1 MYLGGDDEAMVRHS
15 LEGIKKIDT
24 CISQNLYTRSWEGNL
39 EVKQEW
45 VSPKVGNEMGV
56 WMLSVGSPW
65 Q

>member
-1 MYLGGDDEAMVRHS
+1 MVRHS
-15 LEGIKKIDT
+15 LEVIKKIDT

-56 WMLSVGSPW
+56 WMLSAGSPW